1 MARPSRRRV
10 QILGNYSVMKV
21 KRAFLIG
28 YGEEVPA
35 PVAVCT
41 DDGQKAMARPAFAH
55 LPLKGRFLLALTH
68 EIGRRNQDGKLL
80 APDDNA
86 LKPRKV
92 QTCGNGVALAAFE
105 GAQPAEVHELLAGQ
119 IA

>member
-1 MARPSRRRV
+1 M

-28 YGEEVPA
+28 YDEEVPA

-41 DDGQKAMARPAFAH
+41 DDRQKAMARPAFAH
-55 LPLKGRFLLALTH
+55 LPLEGRFLLALTH

-105 GAQPAEVHELLAGQ
+105 GAQPAEVHEHLAG
-119 IA
+119 